1 MKRTL
6 FAVVAILA
14 AVTSMTL
21 LCACSEN
28 LQDTGNK
35 IVSNAK
41 DYLQSEAGFDGN
53 VSKLK
58 NDAVSYLNEELG
70 LNNNDNQLLQG
81 TWNTDK
87 GEGDWQ
93 WTFDGTNKC
102 LLHSKKE
109 KSDAEGTYSVD
120 KAKKTVDIAINSW
133 GETVTFTYNLR
144 KTLSDEYL
152 ELKSDAQTY
161 SLIKQK

>member
-1 MKRTL
+1 MKRICSA
-6 FAVVAILA
+6 AVAVLA
-14 AVTSMTL
+14 AVTSMTF

-28 LQDTGNK
+28 LQTTGNK

-41 DYLQSEAGFDGN
+41 DYLQSEVGFDGN
-53 VSKLK
+53 VSKLQ

-70 LNNNDNQLLQG
+70 LNNSANQALRG

-102 LLHSKKE
+102 LLSSKQN

-120 KAKKTVDIAINSW
+120 DTKKTVDIALNTW
-133 GETVTFTYNLR
+133 GETVTFTYKLR
-144 KTLSDEYL
+144 QTLSDTYL
-152 ELKSDAQTY
+152 ELTGDAQSY
-161 SLIKQK
+161 SLILQK